1 MEEKKFDVA
10 IIGAGIVGLALAYQA
25 AKKGNR
31 VAIFE
36 RNPRA
41 VGASIRNFGLIWPI
55 GQPSGSL
62 LERALRTREI
72 WKEIASESS
81 IWLNEN
87 GSLQLAYHEDE
98 WDLIQSFSRTA
109 ESNGYKTR
117 LLSPNEVINY
127 SGAVR
132 TDGLLGA
139 MYSETECTVTSVDA
153 IAQLAHFLEKK
164 YNVQFYFG
172 TTITHLDVGVLTDFY
187 ETWSADRIYVCSGA
201 DFETLYPQLFI
212 ESGITKCKLQMMRT
226 VVQPNGWKLGPS
238 LSAGLTLLH
247 YGSFGEFSEQQKQ
260 IRERYDATNSLFS
273 AYGIH
278 VLVSQN
284 AYGEIILGDSHEY
297 GWDVSPFDK
306 EEINQLI
313 LQYMNTFAK
322 LKSDIIGTTWH
333 GIYPKLQ
340 GKTEFIQ
347 EVQKDI
353 WVVNGLSGAGMTLS
367 FGLAEHVIK

>member
-1 MEEKKFDVA
+1 
-10 IIGAGIVGLALAYQA
+10 
-25 AKKGNR
+25 
-31 VAIFE
+31 
-36 RNPRA
+36 
-41 VGASIRNFGLIWPI
+41 
-55 GQPSGSL
+55 
-62 LERALRTREI
+62 
-72 WKEIASESS
+72 
-81 IWLNEN
+81 
-87 GSLQLAYHEDE
+87 
-98 WDLIQSFSRTA
+98 
-109 ESNGYKTR
+109 
-117 LLSPNEVINY
+117 
-127 SGAVR
+127 
-132 TDGLLGA
+132 
-139 MYSETECTVTSVDA
+139 
-153 IAQLAHFLEKK
+153 
-164 YNVQFYFG
+164 
-172 TTITHLDVGVLTDFY
+172 
-187 ETWSADRIYVCSGA
+187 
-201 DFETLYPQLFI
+201 
-212 ESGITKCKLQMMRT
+212 MMRT